1 MWSKGNY
8 VLINEGRFLMQYPLY
23 RPRRLRQNEN
33 FRRMV
38 QETRL
43 SLNNLV
49 MPFFV
54 RPGKSLKKP
63 IFSMPGNYQ
72 LSIDNLIKEVKEAKN
87 LGIPAVILFGIPNKK
102 DNMGTE
108 AYAEDGIVQQAIL
121 KIKKKVPNILV
132 ITDVC
137 LCQYTS
143 HGHCGIVKKGRRQKV
158 EVCEIDND
166 ATLGLLAKIALSHA
180 RAGAD
185 MVAPSAMM
193 DGQVKVIRSI
203 LDKKGY
209 TNIPIMVQSVK
220 YASSFYGPFRKAT
233 KSSLQFGDKKSYQVN
248 IANVDEALREVSLD
262 IQEGADIVMIKP
274 ALAYLDIICQVKV
287 RFNIPLA
294 AYNVSGECAM
304 VKAAGKFGWFDEDK
318 VILEILAG
326 IKRAGADIIITY
338 HAKEMAAKLSNIDF
352 FLT

>member
-1 MWSKGNY
+1 
-8 VLINEGRFLMQYPLY
+8 MQYPLY
-23 RPRRLRQNEN
+23 RLRRLRQNEN
-33 FRRMV
+33 FRRMIR
-38 QETRL
+38 ETRL

-54 RPGKSLKKP
+54 HPGKNPKKSIFP
-63 IFSMPGNYQ
+63 ILGKYQ
-72 LSIDNLIKEVKEAKN
+72 LSIDNLIKEVREVKS

-102 DNMGTE
+102 DNMGVE

-121 KIKKKVPNILV
+121 KIKEKVPDILV

-143 HGHCGIVKKGRRQKV
+143 HGHCGIVKKGRGQKAGV
-158 EVCEIDND
+158 YEIDND
-166 ATLGLLAKIALSHA
+166 TTLGLLAKIALSHA
-180 RAGAD
+180 QAGAD

-203 LDKKGY
+203 LDKKDY
-209 TNIPIMVQSVK
+209 TNIPIMIQSVK

-233 KSSLQFGDKKSYQVN
+233 KSSLQFGDKKSYQVD
-248 IANVDEALREVSLD
+248 IANADEALREVSLD

-274 ALAYLDIICQVKV
+274 ALAYLDIIRQVKA

-294 AYNVSGECAM
+294 AYNVSGEYAM
-304 VKAAGKFGWFDEDK
+304 VKAAGRLGWLDEDK
-318 VILEILAG
+318 IALEILAS

-338 HAKEMAAKLSNIDF
+338 HAKEMAAKLGTIENF

>member
-1 MWSKGNY
+1 M
-8 VLINEGRFLMQYPLY
+8 RYPLY

-33 FRRMV
+33 FRGMV

-54 RPGKSLKKP
+54 RPGKSPKKP

-72 LSIDNLIKEVKEAKN
+72 LSIDNLIKEVKEVKN

-108 AYAEDGIVQQAIL
+108 AYAEDGIVQRAIL
-121 KIKKKVPNILV
+121 KIKEKVPNILV

-143 HGHCGIVKKGRRQKV
+143 HGHCGIVKKGRKQKAGV
-158 EVCEIDND
+158 YEIDND
-166 ATLGLLAKIALSHA
+166 TTLGLLAKIALSHA

-209 TNIPIMVQSVK
+209 TNTSIMVQSVK
-220 YASSFYGPFRKAT
+220 YASSFYGPFREAA
-233 KSSLQFGDKKSYQVN
+233 KSSFQFGDKKSYQVDISN
-248 IANVDEALREVSLD
+248 ADEALREVSLD

-274 ALAYLDIICQVKV
+274 ALAYLDIIRQVKV

-304 VKAAGKFGWFDEDK
+304 VKAADRLGWLDGDK
-318 VILEILAG
+318 VILEILTG

-338 HAKEMAAKLSNIDF
+338 HAKEVAAKLANIEKS